1 MGLHLS
7 DLHLPAGPCV
17 TDGER
22 VVAWSNE
29 EATSVARE
37 VMLLA
42 QGGGAAARLLN
53 EKAAAGS
60 SRSER
65 AA

>member
-1 MGLHLS
+1 MGLRLS

-22 VVAWSNE
+22 VVAWGSD
-29 EATSVARE
+29 EARSVARE

-42 QGGGAAARLLN
+42 QGAGAAARLLDEN
-53 EKAAAGS
+53 AAAGS
-60 SRSER
+60 SRGER